1 MSNAIPRGA
10 IVTWAWV
17 RARTFRSLVLILA
30 LAGFLTGAPASFAQT
45 DATNDTAAA
54 GSAAGDAGDY
64 RLGTGDAVRVT
75 VFGHEDLSGEFEV
88 AGSGR
93 VSLPLVGEVQAG
105 GLTVRQLERAIVEVL
120 QPDYLKN
127 PRVAVE
133 VLNYRPFYILGEVN
147 QPGSYAYVNGMRVIN
162 AVALA
167 GGFTYRADEDDLWI
181 TRAGGTREKASQT
194 TIVRP
199 GDVVEVP
206 ERFF

>member
-1 MSNAIPRGA
+1 MSNVEIPM
-10 IVTWAWV
+10 VTLVDWV
-17 RARTFRSLVLILA
+17 RVRAQVLRSLAVLLA
-30 LAGFLTGAPASFAQT
+30 LAGFLIGAQTSFAQSET
-45 DATNDTAAA
+45 TNDTANVD
-54 GSAAGDAGDY
+54 SSGDY

-75 VFGHEDLSGEFEV
+75 VFGHQDLSGEFEV

-93 VSLPLVGEVQAG
+93 VSLPLIGELQAG
-105 GLTVRQLERAIVEVL
+105 GMTVRQLEQAIVAKL

-162 AVALA
+162 AVAMA

-181 TRAGGTREKASQT
+181 TRAGGAREKASQT

>member
-1 MSNAIPRGA
+1 MSIAIPKG
-10 IVTWAWV
+10 ISFSWAWSCAQMV
-17 RARTFRSLVLILA
+17 RTLVAFLA
-30 LAGFLTGAPASFAQT
+30 LAGFLIGSQAAFAQSEQSGT
-45 DATNDTAAA
+45 TSETANVET
-54 GSAAGDAGDY
+54 SGDY
-64 RLGTGDAVRVT
+64 KLGTGDAVRVT

-93 VSLPLVGEVQAG
+93 VSLPLVGEVPAG
-105 GLTVRQLERAIVEVL
+105 GMTVRQLEQAIIAKL

-181 TRAGGTREKASQT
+181 TRAGGAREKASQT

>member
-1 MSNAIPRGA
+1 MSIAIPWSTF
-10 IVTWAWV
+10 VNWAWV
-17 RARTFRSLVLILA
+17 RAQTLRTLVVLLA
-30 LAGFLTGAPASFAQT
+30 LAGLLIGAQTAFAQSET
-45 DATNDTAAA
+45 TNDTANA
-54 GSAAGDAGDY
+54 GASGDY
-64 RLGTGDAVRVT
+64 ILGTGDAVRVT

-93 VSLPLVGEVQAG
+93 VSLPLVGELQASG
-105 GLTVRQLERAIVEVL
+105 MTTRQLEQAIVEKL

-181 TRAGGTREKASQT
+181 TRAGGAREKATQT